1 MATVTGKMTVDL
13 YANPDP
19 FVQGMKAAENA
30 AKKSGAGIAGQLEKI
45 NAKQMKGAVGGLL
58 GGLGAIGLIDAGL
71 NAANELVKGFRD
83 GSIKGFGDAVT
94 AIGQTIATTLEG
106 LPIVGSGGKL
116 IASMLDAGGY
126 MGGAMGAEQD
136 QQQSRIDAANKQKE
150 GASAAQAEMRI
161 EAEKLQLETELQKI
175 KDGTFFIEK
184 SSAELAKQALS
195 DRMMNAGM
203 SLNAIYEAQQLYDQ
217 GLADKK
223 LDDDAAAAAI
233 TAKNELASAQKT
245 LNDLQDQATRSTMSV
260 RDAELDRLAS
270 MSGMTSE
277 MVAQG
282 MAAWDAVEAG
292 KASKTLVEQTLAAQ
306 KTANEDYSSGIEASI
321 ELDRAK
327 ANRTASATSVD
338 TALGSIKL
346 QGVTDFSKSKEIEKA
361 KEALSKAIETASNTK
376 GTYDQLV
383 KLNQAIGAT
392 P

>member
-1 MATVTGKMTVDL
+1 MAVTGKMTVDL

-136 QQQSRIDAANKQKE
+136 QQQSRIDAAAKE
-150 GASAAQAEMRI
+150 KERASAAQYAMRI

-203 SLNAIYEAQQLYDQ
+203 SLNEIYIAKQLYDQ
-217 GLADKK
+217 GLSDKK

-277 MVAQG
+277 MVAQA
-282 MAAWDAVEAG
+282 MAAWDAVEAEKSRG
-292 KASKTLVEQTLAAQ
+292 KTIEDILSTQEELSKANMGVNEAGANLDAAQ
-306 KTANEDYSSGIEASI
+306 S
-321 ELDRAK
+321 
-327 ANRTASATSVD
+327 NRTASATSVD

-346 QGVTDFSKSKEIEKA
+346 QGVTDFSKSQEIEKA